1 MNKYIKKYCKV
12 QSQRLTFC
20 KVLQIQFSFL
30 QCDLTF
36 FEETNL
42 TFFRK
47 SKISSEMKPVS
58 FWFRMY
64 NCNKSKTNFWFL
76 MYNCNRSKLNILNET
91 FVLYSGGSNSERPI
105 SDGRWFSDCSQ
116 DHSKPEQLNLAVS
129 LDRFTNKENIYLCL
143 KSSRPTAIYF
153 SSDGTFKN

>member
-1 MNKYIKKYCKV
+1 MSNVERLIKNCHVTIALKV
-12 QSQRLTFC
+12 SKQECLASKIRD
-20 KVLQIQFSFL
+20 V
-30 QCDLTF
+30 
-36 FEETNL
+36 
-42 TFFRK
+42 RK